1 VDETVVKAQPRKAL
15 VKASHKKAAAKPEAG
30 K

>member
-15 VKASHKKAAAKPEAG
+15 KAAHKKAAAKPEAG